1 MGKEI
6 TCKNC
11 GWQWNTSDSEDYD
24 KYVCHKCGFDN
35 RTFYDSEPIGEHHSK
50 GGRTISQTPAPKK
63 DRIFGSKVNPKGSAS
78 SEKSAS
84 KIVLSEKIIDS
95 LKKKLAENNN
105 KKVSLNDLKAVYRR
119 GLGAYSRS
127 YRPTISGGRPN
138 SRNAWA
144 MARVNKFLEKAAG
157 KKVKAAYVQDDDL
170 LKYEDGG
177 KILEK
182 IIPIFKWKRM
192 GIRQEDDSIKWVNS
206 NEFFLWIY
214 DDIEAEK
221 KLNDGIYEYPYP
233 TIYFNDDLEA
243 IWSNNKFKQYNG
255 NKHIISFIEGRCSK
269 NFDKDGYRDMEIYVM
284 TTRPNF
290 RRKGVNEFAIK
301 YLRDKFKLKK
311 EQVSFYMPSEQGNK
325 FILSDKYHLGGDMT
339 MHLAPNGKPSN
350 LNHQQ
355 WHLVRTL
362 EFKAW
367 FGDWENDPQNASKVV
382 DENGEPMVVYHSTF
396 NDFSNFK
403 DGINYFAED
412 EGYSKEIAKILSL
425 DRKSS
430 DYVENR
436 ELKTIPVT
444 IKSDKIYELPEGR
457 ELNENIVND
466 IISQKEF
473 TDKYDAIKGV
483 DLYSNNKIVYAVL
496 DKSNI
501 KRLDSKQSL
510 KEKYEKGGL
519 IAPNGKKSNL
529 TQEQYKLVRTP
540 EFKEWFGDW
549 ENEPL
554 RASKVVDENGEPK
567 VYYQGQ
573 LYSKYPQGNYLFK
586 KNNNGIFFT
595 ASKRI
600 AYTYG
605 AIKSVFIN
613 SRNPKDIRNYYG
625 YDNKKISKSSRNDN
639 KYYYKKSEVK
649 DYLNSDPN
657 VIKFYEDVINKYG
670 GDKVLEISDT
680 LKYTVTKYKNKQE
693 IKDFLIQT
701 SSIGYKFLN
710 FKFRSSIWDLVAK
723 YIKNSKYDGV
733 LATDEDYLGEDI
745 ADSVVVYN
753 SNQIKLADGTNTT
766 FDSAN
771 PDIRYDDGGLIKNEE
786 FYKWFLDWYKNDV
799 QGMTIMFTLPSEFTR
814 LSNTSENDII
824 LDVFQKND
832 NVDAKIYLQQIVD
845 NADKYGVTLYV
856 HPIPRTHRLM
866 SEEHKNKITTDY
878 LISYFEKFD
887 FVIDADRFFMV
898 RKPKVNYADGGITEF
913 NKNVQVRVKEIKEDY
928 KYDGSQKDLSYVN
941 SSVAVAYLQY
951 LAESIGE
958 KYYQWDWLNESKEP
972 TNLFQIDMMI
982 EGGKILSGVFI
993 YVDDNH
999 KVVQSKSNVEI
1010 LDDNYNLIKVLV
1022 QKNKLKSNISE
1033 YSFEYKGLKFDIIR
1047 FGNKWKFYG
1056 LHFGY
1061 FQSIPEFE
1069 AKSKNELIDRIKR
1082 YVDVI
1087 EPKQDY
1093 EYGGEIT
1100 NACIEEVINII
1111 NSIQKVKDYYIHDG
1125 KLVIVFVE
1133 DLMVYGIDM
1142 INYHIGQ
1149 FQECHDV
1156 IEPEA
1161 IVNDKENYKSIYF
1174 ILKKDD
1180 ATIGEFKEG
1189 GNVDLFGQIAGL
1201 MAKGTEYIE
1210 GYDENKRYILSADKE
1225 IYFKN
1230 QDNIDIIRGKPKGL
1244 WYSIG
1249 NSWAEYIYYEI
1260 PDKIDFYNYLYEIKV
1275 TNKIKI
1281 IDTIEEAIEFSKRY
1295 GDSNGYT
1302 TEGVDWGEV
1311 AKDYSGIEIKDPYNF
1326 SRIEY
1331 NQLFWMYGWDI
1342 PSGCIWDKSGI
1353 ESIEFIQKSQ
1363 SLYIEGGEIKSNTEK
1378 LISEIKKHST
1388 ITEGRVSTAT
1398 DGSKYRYDNY
1408 VLKYPSTANWLVN
1421 LFEKAAQENNKKNA
1435 TQFSYKDKYSISF
1448 QRPKFKGE
1456 PNGKIIMSELVELD
1470 GQFKEGGE
1478 VENKETY
1485 AKWKSLVN
1493 MSSSELERFYNSE
1506 EGKKAGLTPQQAK
1519 NEGIDSGRESARMI
1533 LKMKDTKVSD
1543 WTPNMWRWAKKQISF
1558 ISRMSGVKGSLY
1570 DDKGNKTRKHLA
1582 LLIWGNNPEKKNNG
1596 GYITDDLQDLLDE
1609 YRFKLLSKDKN
1620 IYAWKK
1626 SLKGED
1632 AFLIIDFN
1640 NNTYAL
1646 DNKEGKYSLLELKN
1660 LFKKE
1665 RLKQKS
1671 YSDGGEIN
1679 NQKNINVMENVKFN
1693 GLPHIDTISDNDLIL
1708 IKEEVFVGDIDKPM
1722 HKGTRYVSCKV
1733 MSKGGMVDSLNLK
1746 VIKSVGA
1753 NALSVGQTITRP
1765 IANLVSNGRKM
1776 INSYKDGGELN
1787 PDNKAIKQYFA
1798 HDSGN
1803 AGGVLV
1809 GKRHSEGGIKATNNS
1824 TGQPIEM
1831 EGGEVVITRG
1841 AVSNPKKYSFEGK
1854 DMTTREVLSKL
1865 NVDGGGISFAD
1876 GGDVPEKMNCG
1887 CSTMKLG
1894 GETMSTQDFITLSE
1908 NEYQDIRLREGIQKE
1923 KKDHYSTL
1931 SKLNSGA
1938 ITIEDAFR
1946 EIAQKEMLLDSKYPF
1961 VE

>member
-1 MGKEI
+1 
-6 TCKNC
+6 
-11 GWQWNTSDSEDYD
+11 
-24 KYVCHKCGFDN
+24 
-35 RTFYDSEPIGEHHSK
+35 
-50 GGRTISQTPAPKK
+50 
-63 DRIFGSKVNPKGSAS
+63 
-78 SEKSAS
+78 
-84 KIVLSEKIIDS
+84 
-95 LKKKLAENNN
+95 
-105 KKVSLNDLKAVYRR
+105 
-119 GLGAYSRS
+119 
-127 YRPTISGGRPN
+127 
-138 SRNAWA
+138 
-144 MARVNKFLEKAAG
+144 
-157 KKVKAAYVQDDDL
+157 
-170 LKYEDGG
+170 
-177 KILEK
+177 
-182 IIPIFKWKRM
+182 
-192 GIRQEDDSIKWVNS
+192 
-206 NEFFLWIY
+206 
-214 DDIEAEK
+214 
-221 KLNDGIYEYPYP
+221 
-233 TIYFNDDLEA
+233 
-243 IWSNNKFKQYNG
+243 
-255 NKHIISFIEGRCSK
+255 
-269 NFDKDGYRDMEIYVM
+269 
-284 TTRPNF
+284 
-290 RRKGVNEFAIK
+290 
-301 YLRDKFKLKK
+301 
-311 EQVSFYMPSEQGNK
+311 
-325 FILSDKYHLGGDMT
+325 MT

-350 LNHQQ
+350 LTHEQ
-355 WHLVRTL
+355 WHLVRTP

-367 FGDWENDPQNASKVV
+367 FGDWENDP
-382 DENGEPMVVYHSTF
+382 
-396 NDFSNFK
+396 K
-403 DGINYFAED
+403 D
-412 EGYSKEIAKILSL
+412 
-425 DRKSS
+425 
-430 DYVENR
+430 
-436 ELKTIPVT
+436 
-444 IKSDKIYELPEGR
+444 
-457 ELNENIVND
+457 
-466 IISQKEF
+466 
-473 TDKYDAIKGV
+473 
-483 DLYSNNKIVYAVL
+483 
-496 DKSNI
+496 
-501 KRLDSKQSL
+501 
-510 KEKYEKGGL
+510 
-519 IAPNGKKSNL
+519 
-529 TQEQYKLVRTP
+529 
-540 EFKEWFGDW
+540 
-549 ENEPL
+549 
-554 RASKVVDENGEPK
+554 ASKVVDENGEPK
-567 VYYQGQ
+567 VVYHGTPN
-573 LYSKYPQGNYLFK
+573 KRFNEFNIVEG
-586 KNNNGIFFT
+586 
-595 ASKRI
+595 ASKKSKMQLLFGI
-600 AYTYG
+600 HFASKLQDAEIYT
-605 AIKSVFIN
+605 KSKGSVYDVFLN
-613 SRNPKDIRNYYG
+613 LKNVLNLSE
-625 YDNKKISKSSRNDN
+625 
-639 KYYYKKSEVK
+639 YYKVQDEKFDIIVNIIKELKFDKRFKTSLDYDLFTENGSYKGKSDKIQTAVLTQFMLDSVPPK
-649 DYLNSDPN
+649 LA
-657 VIKFYEDVINKYG
+657 FYTLKKYG
-670 GDKVLEISDT
+670 FDGII
-680 LKYTVTKYKNKQE
+680 YTPYQPKGFNSY
-693 IKDFLIQT
+693 
-701 SSIGYKFLN
+701 SN
-710 FKFRSSIWDLVAK
+710 FSQS
-723 YIKNSKYDGV
+723 YI
-733 LATDEDYLGEDI
+733 AFEP
-745 ADSVVVYN
+745 
-753 SNQIKLADGTNTT
+753 NQIKLADGSNTT
-766 FDSAN
+766 FDSNN
-771 PDIRYDDGGLIKNEE
+771 PDIRYEEGGLIKNEE

-866 SEEHKNKITTDY
+866 SEEHKSKITTDY
-878 LISYFEKFD
+878 LIAYFEKFD

-898 RKPKVNYADGGITEF
+898 RKPKVNYSQGGKVEDMTIQELNTEYIRLNKKYLKEQKIQRKFADE
-913 NKNVQVRVKEIKEDY
+913 KNWVGHDKQIDVLESINDRMGEISTVLEIKEDE
-928 KYDGSQKDLSYVN
+928 
-941 SSVAVAYLQY
+941 AR
-951 LAESIGE
+951 
-958 KYYQWDWLNESKEP
+958 
-972 TNLFQIDMMI
+972 
-982 EGGKILSGVFI
+982 
-993 YVDDNH
+993 
-999 KVVQSKSNVEI
+999 
-1010 LDDNYNLIKVLV
+1010 
-1022 QKNKLKSNISE
+1022 KNRKN
-1033 YSFEYKGLKFDIIR
+1033 R
-1047 FGNKWKFYG
+1047 F
-1056 LHFGY
+1056 
-1061 FQSIPEFE
+1061 
-1069 AKSKNELIDRIKR
+1069 AD
-1082 YVDVI
+1082 
-1087 EPKQDY
+1087 
-1093 EYGGEIT
+1093 GGEIT
-1100 NACIEEVINII
+1100 NACIEEVISII

-1142 INYHIGQ
+1142 INYHMEQ
-1149 FQECHDV
+1149 FKDCHDV

-1180 ATIGEFKEG
+1180 ATIGQFKEG
-1189 GNVDLFGQIAGL
+1189 GSIDLFGQIAGL

-1230 QDNIDIIRGKPKGL
+1230 QDNIDRIEGKPKGL

-1249 NSWAEYIYYEI
+1249 NSWAEYIYSEI

-1281 IDTIEEAIEFSKRY
+1281 INTIEEAIEFSKKY

-1331 NQLFWMYGWDI
+1331 NQLLWMYGWDI

-1363 SLYIEGGEIKSNTEK
+1363 SLYKEGGEIKSNTEK

-1388 ITEGRVSTAT
+1388 ITEGRVSTAI

-1485 AKWKSLVN
+1485 SKWKSLVN

-1506 EGKKAGLTPQQAK
+1506 EGKKAGLTPQQA
-1519 NEGIDSGRESARMI
+1519 NQQGIDSGRESARMI
-1533 LKMKDTKVSD
+1533 LKMKNTKVSD

-1596 GYITDDLQDLLDE
+1596 GE
-1609 YRFKLLSKDKN
+1609 
-1620 IYAWKK
+1620 IY
-1626 SLKGED
+1626 
-1632 AFLIIDFN
+1632 
-1640 NNTYAL
+1640 
-1646 DNKEGKYSLLELKN
+1646 
-1660 LFKKE
+1660 
-1665 RLKQKS
+1665 
-1671 YSDGGEIN
+1671 
-1679 NQKNINVMENVKFN
+1679 NQKNTNIMESVKFN

-1733 MSKGGMVDSLNLK
+1733 MSKGGMADSLNLK

-1753 NALSVGQTITRP
+1753 NALSTGQTITRP

-1776 INSYKDGGELN
+1776 LSSFKDGGELN
-1787 PDNKAIKQYFA
+1787 PDNKVVKQYFA

-1854 DMTTREVLSKL
+1854 EMTTREVLSKL
-1865 NVDGGGISFAD
+1865 NVDGGGVSFAD

-1894 GETMSTQDFITLSE
+1894 GETMSTQDFINMSE

-1938 ITIEDAFR
+1938 ITIEEAFR
-1946 EIAQKEMLLDSKYPF
+1946 EIAQKEMSLDSKYPF
-1961 VE
+1961 AE